1 VAVTKTTEELLAG
14 WQTTFDALRAAP
26 WNAPI
31 AELESLRLAEAVASA
46 AHQAALKKESRS

>member
-1 VAVTKTTEELLAG
+1 MTKTTEELLAG